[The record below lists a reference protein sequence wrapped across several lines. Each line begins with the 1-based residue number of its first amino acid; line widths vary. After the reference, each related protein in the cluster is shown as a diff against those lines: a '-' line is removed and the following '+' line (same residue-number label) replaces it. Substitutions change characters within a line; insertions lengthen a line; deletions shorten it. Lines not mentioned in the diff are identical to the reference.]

1 MNCWRKKQRRS
12 GFSLL
17 ELVIVI
23 VIMGIVA
30 AVAIPRMSR
39 GSAGAADAALSGNL
53 AVLRNAIDL
62 YAGEHN
68 GTNPAVATIVAQLT
82 TYSSATGATN
92 ATKTATYLYGP
103 YLRKVPALPVGAE
116 KGSTTIAAAAAAG
129 VGWIYTVATGDIQ
142 SNTTATEVDSS
153 DKKYS
158 DY

>member
-1 MNCWRKKQRRS
+1 MNCWTKRRRG

-39 GSAGAADAALSGNL
+39 GSAGAADSALSGNL
-53 AVLRNAIDL
+53 AVLRNAIDM

-68 GTNPAVATIVAQLT
+68 GAFPAVATISDQLSLYT
-82 TYSSATGATN
+82 SSTGATN
-92 ATKTATYLYGP
+92 ATKTSTYLYGP
-103 YLRKVPALPVGAE
+103 YLRKIPSLPVGAA
-116 KGSTTIAAAAAAG
+116 KGNTTIAAAAGNG
-129 VGWIYTVATGDIQ
+129 VGWIYNATSGTIS
-142 SNTTATEVDSS
+142 SNTTATEKDSS